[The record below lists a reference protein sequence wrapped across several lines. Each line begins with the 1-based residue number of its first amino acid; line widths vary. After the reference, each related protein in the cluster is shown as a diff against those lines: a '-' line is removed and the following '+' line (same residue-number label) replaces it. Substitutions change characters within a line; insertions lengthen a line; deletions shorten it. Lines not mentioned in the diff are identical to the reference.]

1 MISSNPL
8 VRASVG
14 ASALWMASLVVAVP
28 SSAQSTTGP
37 NVEWTSYAH
46 DASGSRF
53 APLDQINA
61 TNFNDL
67 QVAWSF
73 STDNL
78 GNRPEYKLEGTPL
91 EVAGVVYTTGG
102 NRRDVVALD
111 AVTGELL
118 WMHREHEGERA
129 VAAPRQLSGRGLSYW
144 AGPGGQDARILY
156 VTPGYFLIALDAR
169 TGERIRSFG
178 HDGAVDMKATDS
190 QGIRRLTNHGLAEPN
205 LTVGEIGWQSAPT
218 VVADEVLVG
227 SAFTEGFTPIS
238 HDNNK
243 GLVQAFDVRTGQKLW
258 EWDTIPKK
266 GEKGYDTWLDG
277 SADHTGNNGVWTQIA
292 ADPEAGLAYLPV
304 ESPTSDFYGGMR
316 KGNNLY
322 SDSLV
327 AVDLK
332 TGKMKWYFQMI
343 HHDIWDYDSS
353 SMPLLMDIN
362 VDGKLIKAVAEPS
375 KQGMLYVFDRL
386 TGKPVWPIVEK
397 PVPKGNVPGEWYS
410 PTQPFPSKPAPYALN
425 GVTKDQLIDFT
436 PALHQKALDL
446 IKDYVIGPVYTPPAL
461 SKEGGPLGTLSMG
474 PATGGTNWP
483 GGSFNPENHTVYV
496 YACNACYGSFG
507 MVTPPQ
513 GFTDLPYVEGQA
525 GQPVTMIYA
534 AGANQGADAVAE
546 RSKQPIDAP
555 PPRNNFHELSVDGLP
570 LMKPPYSTISA
581 INLDTGQIEW
591 QVPAG
596 DTPDYIRRNPALKGV
611 NLPARTGSSVFTIG
625 TLVTKSL
632 VIAGDAAVTTTPEH
646 PRGAMLRAYDQKSG
660 KEVGGVLMPA
670 PQSGSPM
677 SYMVDGR
684 QYIIVAVSGGN
695 HSGEYICYTLPSSD
709 LADRP

>member
-1 MISSNPL
+1 MISST
-8 VRASVG
+8 VRTHAK
-14 ASALWMASLVVAVP
+14 VVAATILMTSLIVAQS
-28 SSAQSTTGP
+28 SSAQMSAGP
-37 NVEWTSYAH
+37 NVEWSSYAR

-61 TNFNDL
+61 SNFNDL
-67 QVAWSF
+67 QVAWTF

-91 EVAGVVYTTGG
+91 EVGGVVYATGG

-118 WMHREHEGERA
+118 WMHGEHEGERG

-144 AGPGGQDARILY
+144 SEPDGKNARILY
-156 VTPGYFLIALDAR
+156 VTPGYFLIALDAK

-178 HDGAVDMKATDS
+178 QNGAVDMKATDS
-190 QGIRRLTNHGLAEPN
+190 QGIRRLTNEGLAEPN

-218 VVADEVLVG
+218 VVGDEILVG

-238 HDNNK
+238 RDNNK
-243 GLVQAFDVRTGQKLW
+243 GLVQAFDVRSGNKIW
-258 EWDTIPKK
+258 EWDTIPKR

-277 SADHTGNNGVWTQIA
+277 SAEHTGNTGVWTQIA
-292 ADPEAGLAYLPV
+292 ADPEAGLAYLAV
-304 ESPTSDFYGGMR
+304 EAPTSDFYGGMR
-316 KGNNLY
+316 KGANLY

-353 SMPLLMDIN
+353 SMPLLMDIT
-362 VDGKLIKAVAEPS
+362 VGGKPIKAVAEPS

-386 TGKPVWPIVEK
+386 TGKPVWPIVER
-397 PVPKGNVPGEWYS
+397 PVPKGNVPGEWYA
-410 PTQPFPSKPAPYALN
+410 PTQPFPTKPAPYARG
-425 GVTKDQLIDFT
+425 GVTPDVLIDFT

-446 IKDYVIGPVYTPPAL
+446 IKDYTIGPIYTPPAL
-461 SKEGGPLGTLSMG
+461 SKESGPLATLVLG

-496 YACNACYGSFG
+496 YACNACLGTNG
-507 MVTPPQ
+507 IVTPPQ

-525 GQPVTMIYA
+525 GQPVTMVYA
-534 AGANQGADAVAE
+534 AGANQGADAVE
-546 RSKQPIDAP
+546 EKSKAPEDAP
-555 PPRNNFHELSVDGLP
+555 APRNTFHDLSVEGLP
-570 LMKPPYSTISA
+570 LIKPPYSTISA

-591 QVPAG
+591 QVVHG
-596 DTPDYIRRNPALKGV
+596 DTPDYIRRSPALKGV
-611 NLPARTGSSVFTIG
+611 QVPRTGQRSFTIG
-625 TLVTKSL
+625 TLLTKSL
-632 VIAGDAAVTTTPEH
+632 VIAGDAEVTTTQEH
-646 PRGAMLRAYDQKSG
+646 PRGAMLRAYEQKSG
-660 KEVGGVLMPA
+660 KEVGDVLMPA

-677 SYMVDGR
+677 SYMVNGR

-709 LADRP
+709 LANRH